1 MRSYEI
7 GLLISSNYTCR
18 GKGPKSWNG
27 PWAPS
32 GTISNVRG
40 EEMDAKGISNLTL
53 VDKGAF
59 GGRSKEGCLLE
70 RGEYGSNMHSVY

>member
-1 MRSYEI
+1 MRSYET

-40 EEMDAKGISNLTL
+40 EEMDAKRISNLAL
-53 VDKGAF
+53 IDKGAF
-59 GGRSKEGCLLE
+59 GGRSKEEYLLG
-70 RGEYGSNMHSVY
+70 RDEYGSNMHSIY